1 MLNIAFQNKLEPKS
15 GRILLAEPFMQDEY
29 FQRSVILLC
38 EAGEEGAFGFIL
50 NSETTFTVEEL
61 NSDFQ
66 LPDIKLSLGGPVG
79 TDQLYFLHNLGD
91 QLEGSI
97 QVLKDVWIGGN
108 FDELGKLAASTP
120 EILENVKFYLGYAGW
135 ASQQLED
142 EIKEGTWKV
151 IDNVDGERLLAPN
164 TENLWQELMEELGGK
179 YGLLSKFPV
188 DPSLN

>member
-1 MLNIAFQNKLEPKS
+1 MINIEFTNKLEPKS

-50 NSETTFTVEEL
+50 NSDVNFTVDEL
-61 NSDFQ
+61 NSDIA
-66 LPDIKLSLGGPVG
+66 LPNIKLSVGGPVG

-91 QLEGSI
+91 ALEGSI
-97 QVLKDVWIGGN
+97 QILEDVWIGGD
-108 FDELGKLAASTP
+108 FDQLSKLAKDNP
-120 EILENVKFYLGYAGW
+120 EAMSKVKFFLGYAGW

-151 IDNVDGERLLAPN
+151 IDQVNGERLIADD
-164 TENLWQELMEELGGK
+164 TSELWNELMRELGGK